1 MRRPFSRKEY
11 RLECGSCQDPCALE
25 FQPETTPAPPTT
37 PMPPAAADTRMS
49 LKDMSTE
56 DLKKLLLDSFFDEII
71 NDKRITPS
79 D

>member
-1 MRRPFSRKEY
+1 
-11 RLECGSCQDPCALE
+11 
-25 FQPETTPAPPTT
+25 
-37 PMPPAAADTRMS
+37 MS